1 MQYRHAIETGQ
12 PVEYE
17 YTARF
22 PIGEVTRRSFLVP
35 LPGDSGRIEHVL
47 LTSVDLTAMRR
58 VEAQL
63 RQAQKMEAIG
73 QLTGGIAHDF
83 NNLLT
88 AVIGNLELLQSR
100 APTSARVPWSMPPCG
115 PRCAAGNSPSSC
127 WPMRAVRTCRR
138 DRWM

>member
-1 MQYRHAIETGQ
+1 MCCF
-12 PVEYE
+12 
-17 YTARF
+17 TA
-22 PIGEVTRRSFLVP
+22 
-35 LPGDSGRIEHVL
+35 
-47 LTSVDLTAMRR
+47 VDMTEMRR

-100 APTSARVPWSMPPCG
+100 LTDARSSSLVDAAMRSALRGGQC
-115 PRCAAGNSPSSC
+115 SPSSC
-127 WPMRAVRTCRR
+127 WPMRAAEPVRPARST
-138 DRWM
+138 